1 MAKTIKDTE
10 NIVAES
16 FEKITDIANNII
28 DEKITVP
35 VIEKTID
42 EAKEK
47 AELEAKEKA
56 ELEAKEKAELEAK
69 EKAELEAKEKS
80 ELEAKA
86 KAELE
91 AKAKAELEAKAKAE
105 LEAKAKAEL
114 EAKAKEE
121 TTEEVDVINE
131 IIKLLKLEH
140 NYSHLSCGRYLKEN
154 IDKKNLELFY
164 NEFISYGISSKN
176 DADVIKNIELLLK
189 K

>member
-56 ELEAKEKAELEAK
+56 ELEAKE
-69 EKAELEAKEKS
+69 
-80 ELEAKA
+80 